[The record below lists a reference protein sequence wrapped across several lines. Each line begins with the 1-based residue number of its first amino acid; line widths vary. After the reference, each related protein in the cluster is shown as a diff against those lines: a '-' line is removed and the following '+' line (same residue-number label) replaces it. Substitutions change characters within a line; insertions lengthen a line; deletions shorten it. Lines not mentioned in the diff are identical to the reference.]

1 MKRERQR
8 REIVSMRRERE
19 REGEG
24 EGRTDQSHE
33 FVEPNAKRSSENL
46 SIEVNRVVRKREERN
61 TREWRIS
68 RTSFSSLSLVS
79 VVGERVNHVFF
90 ARRPHVQLLPD
101 RRWSVP
107 SFLLNDMNLISPER
121 FSGDP
126 YRAGRFS

>member
-1 MKRERQR
+1 
-8 REIVSMRRERE
+8 VSMRRERE

-24 EGRTDQSHE
+24 EGRIDQSHE

-79 VVGERVNHVFF
+79 VRG
-90 ARRPHVQLLPD
+90 
-101 RRWSVP
+101 
-107 SFLLNDMNLISPER
+107 
-121 FSGDP
+121 
-126 YRAGRFS
+126 